1 MSKREQAVT
10 RHCKGYAAQGVNVS
24 PADYCLVAKTEYNS
38 EAAMMD
44 RDGIGKIDGT
54 AKHDAHEPSSVGTL
68 VRTPLSH
75 DVDRASMPSGGH
87 VVMIVDDDYRIR
99 EALHELLAASN
110 LRAVAFG
117 AGGGEGNCPPW
128 DGHIIDAILPLV

>member
-1 MSKREQAVT
+1 
-10 RHCKGYAAQGVNVS
+10 
-24 PADYCLVAKTEYNS
+24 
-38 EAAMMD
+38 MMGRD
-44 RDGIGKIDGT
+44 RIGSIAGR
-54 AKHDAHEPSSVGTL
+54 AKHHAREPSSVGTL

-87 VVMIVDDDYRIR
+87 VVMIVDEDYRTR

-117 AGGGEGNCPPW
+117 AGGGEGNCPLW

>member
-1 MSKREQAVT
+1 
-10 RHCKGYAAQGVNVS
+10 
-24 PADYCLVAKTEYNS
+24 
-38 EAAMMD
+38 MME
-44 RDGIGKIDGT
+44 RDGIGNIAGRV
-54 AKHDAHEPSSVGTL
+54 KHDAREPSSVGTP

-75 DVDRASMPSGGH
+75 DVDRASTPSGGH

-117 AGGGEGNCPPW
+117 ARGGEGNCPLW